1 MTQPDL
7 PHRIDMVIPS
17 QHHPP
22 HQQFDREFNRSSKH
36 NSPFDCIARLGT
48 LQAAHEFYPTLHEYW
63 ATRLSSQY
71 GQE

>member
-7 PHRIDMVIPS
+7 PDRIDMIIPA
-17 QHHPP
+17 QYRLP
-22 HQQFDREFNRSSKH
+22 RFNSDF
-36 NSPFDCIARLGT
+36 NSGFSHPFDCIARLGT